1 MNGDALIDGE
11 LFMITPEKQELLQK
25 RIQSLGVLE
34 TDFKEGFILSSGK
47 GGQAQNKRYSSV
59 DLCHMPSGI
68 RVKMQK
74 YRSQELNRYYAR
86 KVFCDLY
93 EASLLGKDSLMDQKT
108 EKRIKQKQRRK
119 RRSKQKYQTD
129 S

>member
-1 MNGDALIDGE
+1 
-11 LFMITPEKQELLQK
+11 MITPEKQALLQK
-25 RIQSLGVLE
+25 RLQTLGLLE
-34 TDFKEGFILSSGK
+34 TDFKERFILSSGK
-47 GGQAQNKRYSSV
+47 GGQAQNKRRSSV
-59 DLCHMPSGI
+59 DLFHVSSGI

-86 KVFCDLY
+86 KIFCDLY
-93 EASLLGKDSLMDQKT
+93 EARLLGKETLVDQKT